1 MELKYPLNS
10 PVLGIDVSKYQGV
23 IDWRQ
28 VAESGYSYVFIRLG
42 YANWDGTI
50 TLDSYFERNI
60 KGAIDAGIKTGVY
73 LYSYI
78 ESVDAARFAATKTIE
93 LIRDYKIS
101 MPVAF
106 DYELSSLYS
115 TYSRD
120 KNTDICNAYM
130 EVIAN
135 AGYLPMFY
143 SYTSFVNSYM
153 NMDRLNKYEGLW
165 IANYT
170 GKIGVDNT
178 AIWQYSSSGTVPG
191 IQGRVDMN
199 RMYFD
204 VPRIVEEF
212 YNKTDS
218 IVFKPLTNK
227 NLEVIVNDKCEY
239 FTKPSINATVMGDN
253 GKTMRLPIGQYTA
266 LSIADVLVD
275 GFTMVKIDYDG
286 QEVYVAVLDDR
297 CRLIDKP
304 VEGLTIIVSPIP
316 NEGDRKNIEKYLNS
330 LGFSVEIKW

>member
-1 MELKYPLNS
+1 MKLKYPLNS
-10 PVLGIDVSKYQGV
+10 PVLGIDVSKYQGT
-23 IDWRQ
+23 IDWPQ
-28 VAESGYSYVFIRLG
+28 VAASGCSYAFIRLG
-42 YANWDGTI
+42 YANRDGSI
-50 TLDSYFERNI
+50 TLDSYFERNVR
-60 KGAIDAGIKTGVY
+60 GAINAGVKVGVY

-78 ESVDAARFAATKTIE
+78 ETVDAARIAATKTIE
-93 LIRDYKIS
+93 LIKDYKIS

-130 EVIAN
+130 EIIAN

-143 SYTSFVNSYM
+143 SYTSFINAYM

-170 GKIGVDNT
+170 GKIGVDDA
-178 AIWQYSSSGTVPG
+178 AIWQFSSYRTIPG
-191 IQGRVDMN
+191 IKGRVDMN

-212 YNKTDS
+212 YTKNNS
-218 IVFKPLTNK
+218 IAFKPLTNK
-227 NLEVIVNDKCEY
+227 NLEVIVDDKCEY
-239 FTKPSINATVMGDN
+239 FTKPSIDATVMGDN
-253 GKTMRLPIGQYTA
+253 GKTLRLPVGHYTA

-297 CRLIDKP
+297 CRLVDKP
-304 VEGLTIIVSPIP
+304 AEGLNVTIYPVP
-316 NEGDRKNIEKYLNS
+316 NAGDRANIENYLSS
-330 LGFSVEIKW
+330 LGFSMEIKW